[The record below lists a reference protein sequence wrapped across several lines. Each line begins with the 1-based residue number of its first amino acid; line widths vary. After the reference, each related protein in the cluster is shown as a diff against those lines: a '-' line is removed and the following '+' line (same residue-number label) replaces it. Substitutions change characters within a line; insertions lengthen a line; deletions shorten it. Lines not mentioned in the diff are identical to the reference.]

1 MFFTRNVADAR
12 KRLDGLKNQQLRSRQ
27 VALYKLL
34 EAAALVAEMLSLPV
48 ALDGSGVSLAI
59 ALAGNRDARLAT
71 SCGFRERPGRRG
83 DRNEFFAG
91 DNPAVVNADRRAG
104 NLLLGM
110 VRGRL
115 KNSPATTATT
125 QTHQATPDQNVLRS
139 FCPEVAFNLKPPTK
153 NSAHI
158 ESHAEFLPPPR
169 GWGHCSSDC
178 QDCCSFSLPRTDGKE
193 QAEKLA
199 GNNGNDANSS
209 GRLRIRMGF
218 AHSLRKPRSTRK
230 HRSKIQSL

>member
-104 NLLLGM
+104 
-110 VRGRL
+110 
-115 KNSPATTATT
+115 
-125 QTHQATPDQNVLRS
+125 
-139 FCPEVAFNLKPPTK
+139 CKPVV
-153 NSAHI
+153 
-158 ESHAEFLPPPR
+158 
-169 GWGHCSSDC
+169 G
-178 QDCCSFSLPRTDGKE
+178 DGKG